1 MRIKLIAG
9 KAKNS
14 KIKLVPTAVKHKKR
28 PKKDFTGSL
37 EATSSVEVLFGM
49 VPGGRGGNR
58 YSQQTLSL
66 PESFTE
72 EAWADAE
79 EDSSFS
85 FMPNQPEQDIPAIQE
100 ALSKGEIWVGW
111 DVFGEGVVGFAPAGT
126 DPKALKLRVLEIL
139 NGDED

>member
-37 EATSSVEVLFGM
+37 EATEGVVILLGM
-49 VPGGRGGNR
+49 IPGGRGGNR
-58 YSQQTLSL
+58 YSVQGIEL
-66 PESFTE
+66 PSNNLTKEVW
-72 EAWADAE
+72 EAL
-79 EDSSFS
+79 EDDDIL
-85 FMPNQPEQDIPAIQE
+85 PGTNQPEQDIPAIQE

-111 DVFGEGVVGFAPAGT
+111 DSFGEGVIGFAPEGT
-126 DPKALKLRVLEIL
+126 DPKALKLRVLEFF
-139 NGDED
+139 NSDES